1 MQGRNNGGRNSTA
14 MKLLLSPAQA
24 AQIEPHLRHGTVLLA
39 RVDRLAFD
47 GSNGGTSGA
56 LTLVFTSIPAERLAS
71 VRLAISGEQAKPKR
85 KAKPQTL

>member
-1 MQGRNNGGRNSTA
+1 
-14 MKLLLSPAQA
+14 MKLPLTTDQT
-24 AQIEPHLRHGTVLLA
+24 AQIEPHLRHDAVLLA

-47 GSNGGTSGA
+47 GTNSATAGA
-56 LTLVFTSIPAERLAS
+56 LMLVFTSIPIERLAS